1 MKMLGRKHRPFFR
14 IVAID
19 SRQPRDGRIL
29 EELGTYDPMMKDK
42 ANRVTMDPD
51 RIKYWQSVGAQVSEK
66 VTILM
71 AKYVK
76 KTEAIAK
83 QAAAEPP
90 PAAETPAS

>member
-29 EELGTYDPMMKDK
+29 EELGTYDPMMKNK
-42 ANRVTMDPD
+42 EGRVTLKPD
-51 RIKYWQSVGAQVSEK
+51 RIKFWQSMGALVSEK

-71 AKYVK
+71 TKYMK
-76 KTEAIAK
+76 KFEE
-83 QAAAEPP
+83 AAAAVPP
-90 PAAETPAS
+90 PPPPAETPAS